1 MTDPIT
7 SAATWKPAGPE
18 TFEAT
23 LSERWANGPGAYG
36 GIVAASVL
44 RQMERVLDDDEQVP
58 RTLNLHLSAPLRF
71 EPAKLTV
78 ELDHAGM
85 TVSHLS
91 AHLDQSGGTA
101 ATASATFARART
113 ESPDVLR
120 LQRPDVPPPE
130 EIEIISDT
138 PMLPRFACEF
148 FEYQYCLGAF
158 PMSGAD
164 EPVSGGW
171 LSSEEPVED
180 GPILAACLLDA
191 WPPSIFSTFET
202 FRRTLTVDL
211 RYQFWQAGERSGA
224 TDEPF
229 VFRAKSDVVREGYAE
244 EDAVLWSR
252 DDEIVARA
260 KQLYAIL
267 D

>member
-1 MTDPIT
+1 MTDSIT
-7 SAATWKPAGPE
+7 SAATWESAGSE
-18 TFEAT
+18 TFETT

-44 RQMERVLDDDEQVP
+44 RQMERVLDDGEQVP

-71 EPAKLTV
+71 EPAEMTV
-78 ELDHAGM
+78 DLEHAGM

-91 AHLDQSGGTA
+91 ARIEQSGGTA
-101 ATASATFARART
+101 AIASGTFARGRPD
-113 ESPDVLR
+113 SPEFFR
-120 LQRPDVPPPE
+120 LERPDVPAPE
-130 EIEIISDT
+130 EVDVISDT

-148 FEYQYCLGAF
+148 FEYQYCLGGF

-164 EPVSGGW
+164 EPESGGW
-171 LSSEEPVED
+171 LSAEEPAED
-180 GPILAACLLDA
+180 GPLLAACLLDA
-191 WPPSIFSTFET
+191 WPPSVFSTFET
-202 FRRTLTVDL
+202 FRRTMTVDL
-211 RYQFWQAGERSGA
+211 RYQFWQAHERTGA

-229 VFRAKSDVVREGYAE
+229 VFHAESDVVRDGYAE

-252 DDEIVARA
+252 DDDLVARA